1 MKFIKKSFKNKILL
15 SIVLTLSVTILISY
29 ISVNF
34 VISDYIKQNESSNIK
49 HSIKLVRN
57 TIETE
62 LNEKIA
68 FIKKLEYNVMGVTK
82 AKESSNF
89 DTVVKVSGDFVLND
103 TRDLT
108 EQEELYFINLANK
121 NKANFSLSNV
131 ELIEGNPSIIVTIRQ
146 SDNSTN
152 FYIYNL
158 TRLNNII
165 ESYTLNGT
173 FVELIANDHVIF
185 SNKKH
190 SNTTPIELDIKIE
203 DQSWSLIG
211 YIDNNAIAS
220 HVSELN
226 WMITVALVT
235 AGLVMCIVNALVLN
249 FSFKPFIQ
257 LNNLVSGLNKGE
269 ADLTQRLNVNAKDE
283 IGEISQSI
291 NNFIAQLQKIFIDV
305 SNLSQKID
313 SSVTSLSEQTTQ
325 NLSTLHKHTK
335 ESELVITA
343 IEELSCSAVAVAQ
356 STNEAAKSTEKTN
369 KQAEYSKETVISAVD
384 SVNDLLNQVSSMS
397 GSISEMARDTKEIGG
412 ILKIIGDIAD
422 QTNLLA
428 LNAAIEAARA
438 GEQGRGFAVVADE
451 VRALAAR
458 TQESTSLI
466 RDMLNKLEGATM
478 SVVSAMDS
486 TRSSCKKTAEH
497 THQVMDSLN
506 EVTRLVVEINQL
518 NSIVATSSI
527 EQSTVTGEVN
537 KNMHK
542 IQHLIDKLNKNAQ
555 DSKGTEIKLG
565 EISHQLNELITRFK
579 F

>member
-1 MKFIKKSFKNKILL
+1 MKFIKTSFKNKILL

-49 HSIKLVRN
+49 HSIELIRN
-57 TIETE
+57 TIEND

-68 FIKKLEYNVMGVTK
+68 IIKKLEYNVMGVTK
-82 AKESSNF
+82 AKENSNF

-108 EQEELYFINLANK
+108 EQEELYFIDLANK

-158 TRLNNII
+158 SRLKNII
-165 ESYTLNGT
+165 ESYTFNGS
-173 FVELIANDHVIF
+173 FVELIANNHVIF

-203 DQSWSLIG
+203 DQLWSLIG

-226 WMITVALVT
+226 WMVTVALVT
-235 AGLVMCIVNALVLN
+235 AGFVMCIVNALVLN

-257 LNNLVSGLNKGE
+257 LNNLVSDLNKGE

-283 IGEISQSI
+283 VGEISQSI

-313 SSVTSLSEQTTQ
+313 SSVTSLSEQTAQ

-335 ESELVITA
+335 ESELA
-343 IEELSCSAVAVAQ
+343 IIAIDELSSSAVAVAQ
-356 STNEAAKSTEKTN
+356 STGEAAKITENTN
-369 KQAEYSKETVISAVD
+369 KQAECSKETVASAVN
-384 SVNDLLNQVSSMS
+384 SVKDLLNQVSSMS
-397 GSISEMARDTKEIGG
+397 ESISEMAHGTKEIGS
-412 ILKIIGDIAD
+412 ILKIIGDIAE

-458 TQESTSLI
+458 TQESTSQI
-466 RDMLNKLEGATM
+466 SDMLNKLEGTTM
-478 SVVSAMDS
+478 NVVSAMDS
-486 TRSSCKKTAEH
+486 TRSSCEKTAEH

-506 EVTRLVVEINQL
+506 AVTDLVVEINQL
-518 NSIVATSSI
+518 NSIVAISSV
-527 EQSTVTGEVN
+527 EQSKVIVGVN
-537 KNMHK
+537 QNMHQ
-542 IQHLIDKLNKNAQ
+542 IQHLIDRLNNNAQ
-555 DSKGTEIKLG
+555 DTKGTEKKLSK
-565 EISHQLNELITRFK
+565 ISSQLNELITRFK

>member
-1 MKFIKKSFKNKILL
+1 MKFITRSFKNKIIL
-15 SIVLTLSVTILISY
+15 SIILTLSATILISY
-29 ISVNF
+29 VSVNY
-34 VISDYIKQNESSNIK
+34 VISNYIKKSESENIK
-49 HSIKLVRN
+49 HSISLIRN
-57 TIETE
+57 SIETD
-62 LNEKIA
+62 LNEKIE
-68 FIKKLEYNVMGVTK
+68 FIKTLEYNVMGIKK
-82 AKESSNF
+82 AKANSGF
-89 DTVVKVSGDFVLND
+89 DAVVKVSGDFILND
-103 TRDLT
+103 TMDLT
-108 EQEELYFINLANK
+108 EEEERYFTDLANK
-121 NKANFSLSNV
+121 NSDKFSLSNV
-131 ELIEGNPSIIVTIRQ
+131 KIVEGNPSIIVTVKQ
-146 SDNSTN
+146 TDNSTN

-158 TRLNNII
+158 SHLNSTI
-165 ESYTLNGT
+165 EEYTHIGS
-173 FVELIANDHVIF
+173 FVELIANDHLIF

-190 SNTTPIELDIKIE
+190 SNTTPIFLEIKIE

-211 YIDNNAIAS
+211 HIDNNTIAS
-220 HVSELN
+220 NVSKLN
-226 WMITVALVT
+226 WMVTISLVT
-235 AGLVMCIVNALVLN
+235 SGIVMCIANTLMLSY
-249 FSFKPFIQ
+249 SFKPFLQ
-257 LNNLVSGLNKGE
+257 LKNLVSNLAKGE
-269 ADLTQRLNVNAKDE
+269 ADLTQRLYVNAKDE
-283 IGEISQSI
+283 IGEISKSI
-291 NNFIAQLQKIFIDV
+291 NNFISQIQDIFVDV
-305 SNLSQKID
+305 SNLSQKVD

-397 GSISEMARDTKEIGG
+397 VFISEMARDTKEIGG

-506 EVTRLVVEINQL
+506 EVTSLVVEINQL

-537 KNMHK
+537 QNMHK
-542 IQHLIDKLNKNAQ
+542 IQNLIDKLNKNAQ

-565 EISHQLNELITRFK
+565 EISNQLNELIARFK

>member
-1 MKFIKKSFKNKILL
+1 MKFIKKSFKNKIML
-15 SIVLTLSVTILISY
+15 SIVLSLSLTIFISY
-29 ISVNF
+29 ISVNY
-34 VISDYIKQNESSNIK
+34 VISDYIKQNESDNIK
-49 HSIKLVRN
+49 HSIALIRN
-57 TIETE
+57 TIETN

-82 AKESSNF
+82 AKENSDF

-103 TRDLT
+103 TMDLT
-108 EQEELYFINLANK
+108 EQEELYFIDLANK
-121 NKANFSLSNV
+121 NKANFSLSHV

-158 TRLNNII
+158 ARLNNTI
-165 ESYTLNGT
+165 ESYIFNGS

-203 DQSWSLIG
+203 DQLWPLIG

-226 WMITVALVT
+226 WMVTVALVT
-235 AGLVMCIVNALVLN
+235 AGFVMCIANALVLN

-269 ADLTQRLNVNAKDE
+269 ADLTQRLNVNSKDE
-283 IGEISQSI
+283 VGEISQSI
-291 NNFIAQLQKIFIDV
+291 NNFIAQLQKIFVDV

-313 SSVTSLSEQTTQ
+313 SSVTSLSEQTAQ

-335 ESELVITA
+335 ESELAITA

-356 STNEAAKSTEKTN
+356 STNEAAKTTEKTN
-369 KQAEYSKETVISAVD
+369 KQAECSKETVTSAVD
-384 SVNDLLNQVSSMS
+384 SVKDLLNQVSSMS
-397 GSISEMARDTKEIGG
+397 GSISEMAHGTKEIGS
-412 ILKIIGDIAD
+412 ILKIIGDIAE

-458 TQESTSLI
+458 TQESTSKI
-466 RDMLNKLEGATM
+466 SDMLNKLEETTM
-478 SVVSAMDS
+478 NVVSAMDS
-486 TRSSCKKTAEH
+486 TRSSCEKTAEH

-506 EVTRLVVEINQL
+506 EVTSLVVEINQL

-537 KNMHK
+537 QNMHK

-555 DSKGTEIKLG
+555 DSKGTEIKLS
-565 EISHQLNELITRFK
+565 EISNQLNELIARFK